1 MTHYYVIPD
10 IHGMFGLLRDALAT
24 IYSVNPNGGKI
35 IFLGD
40 YIDRGPNNRGVL
52 KTVMNPPENWEFI
65 CLKGNHEVMFVDAYM
80 NKTHFYDVDAAIDI
94 CGNPNVKTYDGL
106 YDAIDPEIVKWMD
119 NLKLF
124 HIEDQ
129 NVFAHAYYS
138 DQTPPEEQGESQ
150 VVWQRMSDFE
160 TYHNDRQGFYLVHG
174 HTPRKHGPV
183 TAPNRLNLDAG
194 AVFYK
199 RLVVAKFEKE
209 RQGAVE
215 FMEFTE

>member
-10 IHGMFGLLRDALAT
+10 IHGMSSLLKDALAT
-24 IYSVNPNGGKI
+24 IYSANPNGGKI

-40 YIDRGPNNRGVL
+40 YIDRGPDNRGAL
-52 KTVMNPPENWEFI
+52 EIVMNPPKNWEFI
-65 CLKGNHEVMFVDAYM
+65 CLLGNHEVMFLDSY
-80 NKTHFYDVDAAIDI
+80 TCRTPFYDLDAAIDI
-94 CGNPNVKTYDGL
+94 CGNPDVKTYIDL
-106 YDAIDPEIVKWMD
+106 HAAINPEIIRWMRG
-119 NLKLF
+119 LKLF
-124 HIEDQ
+124 YIEDN

-138 DQTPPEEQGESQ
+138 DQTPPEEQRESD

-160 TYHNDRQGFYLVHG
+160 TYHNDKQGFYLVHG

-183 TAPNRLNLDAG
+183 TSPNRLNLDTG

-209 RQGAVE
+209 KRGAVE